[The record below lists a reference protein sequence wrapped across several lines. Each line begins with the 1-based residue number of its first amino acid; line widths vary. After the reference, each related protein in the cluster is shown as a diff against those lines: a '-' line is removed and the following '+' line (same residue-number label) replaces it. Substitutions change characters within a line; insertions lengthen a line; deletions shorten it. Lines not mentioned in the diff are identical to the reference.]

1 MGFCKM
7 MATFP
12 VFSIPSGSSIAE
24 SGFTRI
30 QNTATI
36 HDEHAD
42 EFEPRELVFRVAAC
56 TSRVGI
62 AAGDTTLV
70 MGATVDFV

>member
-1 MGFCKM
+1 M

-12 VFSIPSGSSIAE
+12 VFLIPSGSSIAE

-30 QNTATI
+30 KNTATI

-42 EFEPRELVFRVAAC
+42 EFESREPVFRVAVC
-56 TSRVGI
+56 SNRVGI
-62 AAGDTTLV
+62 ADGDTALV
-70 MGATVDFV
+70 MGAIVDFV